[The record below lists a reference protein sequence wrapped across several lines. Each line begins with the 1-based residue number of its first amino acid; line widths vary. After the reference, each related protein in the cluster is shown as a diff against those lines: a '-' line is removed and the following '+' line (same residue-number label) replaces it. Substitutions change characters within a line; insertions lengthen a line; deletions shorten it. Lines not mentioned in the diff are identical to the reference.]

1 MKLRSTL
8 QCLARIPAS
17 GTLDVLKVS
26 DGVKR
31 FPFQNVA
38 ILDRH
43 PLSSLTGFCPLFHS
57 A

>member
-17 GTLDVLKVS
+17 GTLDVLKVL

-31 FPFQNVA
+31 FLFQNVA

-43 PLSSLTGFCPLFHS
+43 PLSSFTGFCPLIHS